1 MVLRSLCVLR
11 AQAAASLSG
20 LPAALL
26 PGGSGLD
33 LPGSGLVLRSLST
46 DVFQN
51 LALEDWIHDNV
62 DLQSRS
68 ILLLWRN
75 SAAVVVGRHQ
85 NPWQECD
92 LRLMRRSGVPVAR
105 RRSGGGTVF
114 HDPGN
119 LNLTFFSSRK
129 NYDRARNLRVVTGAL
144 RALRPGIDVRATD
157 RFDILLDGH
166 YKISGTAA
174 KLGRTAAYHHCTLL
188 CSADRP
194 LLASLLRPTCHGIH
208 SNATASLPAP
218 VQNLMDHDPS
228 LTPESITRQLAQQY
242 LAEFGSGGLPVVPVQ
257 PSDPAFGG
265 IDRAAAALR
274 GWDWTHGRT
283 PRFSVDTALEL
294 ADGAAAAT
302 ASVHLEVKAGRVESC
317 RLAVAPEWLPGGPPA
332 RLAARLLGAR
342 FCPSEAAAV
351 AEAFLR
357 AEGGGATGARL
368 GARLGDLC
376 DKMVAL
382 M

>member
-11 AQAAASLSG
+11 AQASASLSG

-26 PGGSGLD
+26 PGGTGLD
-33 LPGSGLVLRSLST
+33 PPGSGLVLRSLST

-92 LRLMRRSGVPVAR
+92 LQLMRRSGVPVAR

-144 RALRPGIDVRATD
+144 RALRPGIDVRATE

-166 YKISGTAA
+166 YKISGGQSFFHSFIV
-174 KLGRTAAYHHCTLL
+174 LIHMLL
-188 CSADRP
+188 IGMLWSYIILILIYMVVICP
-194 LLASLLRPTCHGIH
+194 LCMY
-208 SNATASLPAP
+208 
-218 VQNLMDHDPS
+218 V
-228 LTPESITRQLAQQY
+228 
-242 LAEFGSGGLPVVPVQ
+242 GSM
-257 PSDPAFGG
+257 F
-265 IDRAAAALR
+265 
-274 GWDWTHGRT
+274 
-283 PRFSVDTALEL
+283 
-294 ADGAAAAT
+294 
-302 ASVHLEVKAGRVESC
+302 
-317 RLAVAPEWLPGGPPA
+317 
-332 RLAARLLGAR
+332 
-342 FCPSEAAAV
+342 
-351 AEAFLR
+351 
-357 AEGGGATGARL
+357 
-368 GARLGDLC
+368 
-376 DKMVAL
+376 
-382 M
+382 